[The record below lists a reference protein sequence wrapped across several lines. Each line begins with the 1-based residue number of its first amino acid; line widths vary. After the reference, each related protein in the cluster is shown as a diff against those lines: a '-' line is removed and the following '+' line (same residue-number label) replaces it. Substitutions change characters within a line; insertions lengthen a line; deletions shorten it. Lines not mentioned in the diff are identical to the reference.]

1 VKQTANQGYPW
12 PECNPPY
19 VKDTAD
25 LPLQLKNF
33 AEMVDD
39 DVTLLQAQALDALNP
54 PAAGVSS
61 ATLQFLNSGDPFDFT
76 TVDFDNLGTQ
86 ADTGLNQIVIR
97 SAGLYLITGY
107 AFGTNPANAGNQ
119 LILKVNGASVA
130 NNSLNPGG
138 AGANINNNATYFGP
152 LVVGDIV
159 NMAQITTA
167 GAPANYGACS
177 LALVRTVKM

>member
-1 VKQTANQGYPW
+1 
-12 PECNPPY
+12 

-39 DVTLLQAQALDALNP
+39 DVTVLQSQATEALNP

-61 ATLQFLNSGDPFDFT
+61 GALQSLNSGDPFDFDT
-76 TVDFDNLGTQ
+76 IDFDNLGTQ
-86 ADTGLNQIVIR
+86 ADITLNQIVIR
-97 SAGLYLITGY
+97 SNGLYLITGF

-119 LILKVNGASVA
+119 LILKVNGSTVA

-138 AGANINNNATYFGP
+138 AGANINNNATYFGA
-152 LVVGDIV
+152 LVSGDIV

-167 GAPANYGACS
+167 GAPANYNRCALS
-177 LALVRTVKM
+177 LARLVKT